1 MPQWVHYVGRY
12 QDVTGRYRGLPSW
25 GRLVVFVAAI
35 PGIALG
41 ILSLAAL
48 AVSIAALLVLAVPAY
63 RLVAMISGATGG
75 GFGGGMTVAS
85 AESGEPDSA
94 GRRQVDAKVIE

>member
-1 MPQWVHYVGRY
+1 MPQWIHYVGRY

-41 ILSLAAL
+41 ILSLVAL
-48 AVSIAALLVLAVPAY
+48 AISIAALLVLAAPAY
-63 RLVAMISGATGG
+63 RLVALISGSTGG

-85 AESGEPDSA
+85 AEPSESESF